1 MGALTQSSRSEPTT
15 DPIVVRRSRQLGV
28 LFFVVTALYLWALL
42 GLDSMRDVSAVSI
55 AFAVSFAVV
64 GNIVST
70 GRERLNGEAAAWEPT
85 ELTGLVAVFVGG
97 AAGLLTAVVA
107 TSVLQFVLPPRP
119 THLVRGVERLMWSKL
134 IAGVMFA
141 IGPPTFAAVVLDA
154 ELMRG
159 DTSTWIGWP
168 VVVLALLALGIGTIP
183 TAVMVASIGN
193 HLQHGRFLPDAG
205 EALPATWTST
215 LQGMALLPVG
225 VLIGFAWW
233 SSRPL
238 GAGVALLVLA
248 YLRLRGREI
257 VVRRVHDGIVGL
269 LTSGRREDSD
279 QFLES
284 VREVT
289 ESLMPMLDVSFASE
303 RVDGPNVASFAMGPG
318 TALWLVA
325 HARPGAG
332 QWLRAEDRLL
342 LNAICQTAGSHA
354 ATIDAA
360 LAADRRASTDA
371 LTGLLNRTGLTE
383 AVQNV
388 RQASP
393 DEPLAVVFLDL
404 DHFKPINDT
413 FGHEAGDEVLRH
425 VAQRLLAAVRSGD
438 VVSRLGGDEF
448 VVVLRQCGDQ
458 SEVAART
465 MRVLESLRRPLALAA
480 VPDPVR
486 VEASAGAVLTPA
498 SRTDQFDS
506 VLVQADA
513 AMYRSKKSG
522 QVEVANFNSPADRR
536 TLSVPL
542 RDASP
547 GLG

>member
-1 MGALTQSSRSEPTT
+1 M
-15 DPIVVRRSRQLGV
+15 
-28 LFFVVTALYLWALL
+28 
-42 GLDSMRDVSAVSI
+42 
-55 AFAVSFAVV
+55 
-64 GNIVST
+64 
-70 GRERLNGEAAAWEPT
+70 
-85 ELTGLVAVFVGG
+85 
-97 AAGLLTAVVA
+97 
-107 TSVLQFVLPPRP
+107 
-119 THLVRGVERLMWSKL
+119 
-134 IAGVMFA
+134 
-141 IGPPTFAAVVLDA
+141 
-154 ELMRG
+154 
-159 DTSTWIGWP
+159 
-168 VVVLALLALGIGTIP
+168 
-183 TAVMVASIGN
+183 
-193 HLQHGRFLPDAG
+193 
-205 EALPATWTST
+205 
-215 LQGMALLPVG
+215 
-225 VLIGFAWW
+225 
-233 SSRPL
+233 
-238 GAGVALLVLA
+238 
-248 YLRLRGREI
+248 
-257 VVRRVHDGIVGL
+257 
-269 LTSGRREDSD
+269 
-279 QFLES
+279 
-284 VREVT
+284 
-289 ESLMPMLDVSFASE
+289 
-303 RVDGPNVASFAMGPG
+303 
-318 TALWLVA
+318 A